1 MSNANASA
9 LSTEGLDSSMY
20 LHCPKMQ
27 QKGKPSYICKEEE
40 TLPTP
45 FFLANIGSFMYY
57 KGLVFHYGTASLN
70 SGMQKLDFNNT
81 ER

>member
-20 LHCPKMQ
+20 LHCPEMQ

-40 TLPTP
+40 TLPSP
-45 FFLANIGSFMYY
+45 LFLSKHWLIYVLQRIGLPLWYSFSEFWDA
-57 KGLVFHYGTASLN
+57 KAGF
-70 SGMQKLDFNNT
+70 Q
-81 ER
+81 